1 MSEPVPNLD
10 EPSRASILIRY
21 AGLWAL
27 IGLAAVFVVL
37 VNLPAPRGTAPQ
49 VAGSLAPV
57 SLATP
62 VPTPRSALSALPTFT
77 PVPASAIAAAVNQAN
92 PQSGQP
98 PAGSLP
104 LTVARVIGSEGSGPG
119 QFNQPRAIA
128 VAKDGRV
135 FVVDTGN
142 RRVQAFDAEGR
153 YLFAFDS
160 SDRENK
166 FAEPFGMVITSKGE
180 LIVMDADEGQ
190 MYRFNLDGSPLG
202 AIETTTRFYK
212 PRGFSIDPKDNL
224 YVADTGGSRA
234 VKLDPSGAVLLEI
247 RDRGKDPGQLDQP
260 CDVIGDPSGE
270 IWVSD
275 CVSGRIQLFAPDG
288 AFKSLFPIAPSDPL
302 NGSRLALGPDQ
313 ALYVSSAPSHRV
325 LKYSRTGQIQG
336 DFGSEGREPGQFRI
350 PTNIT
355 VAGNAIW
362 VADTLNNRIQK
373 LQAR

>member
-10 EPSRASILIRY
+10 EPIRARILIRY

-37 VNLPAPRGTAPQ
+37 VNLPAPRETAPQ

-92 PQSGQP
+92 PQSAQP

-119 QFNQPRAIA
+119 QFMQPHAIA
-128 VAKDGRV
+128 VAKDGRI
-135 FVVDTGN
+135 FVSDTGN

-160 SDRENK
+160 ADGDIK
-166 FAEPFGMVITSKGE
+166 FAEPFGLVVTSKNE
-180 LIVMDADEGQ
+180 LIVMDAEEGR
-190 MYRFNLDGSPLG
+190 MYRFDRDGRPLG
-202 AIETTTRFYK
+202 ALESPTRFYK
-212 PRGFSIDPKDNL
+212 PRSFSIDAKDNL

-234 VKLDPSGAVLLEI
+234 VKLDPNGALLVEI
-247 RDRGKDPGQLDQP
+247 REKGKDPGQLDQP

-275 CVSGRIQLFAPDG
+275 CVGGRVQLFAADG
-288 AFKSLFPIAPSDPL
+288 AFKSLFAIPPSDPL

-313 ALYVSSAPSHRV
+313 ALYVSSAPTHRV
-325 LKYSRTGQIQG
+325 LKYSRTGQALG

-350 PTNIT
+350 PTGIT
-355 VAGNAIW
+355 IAGNTIW
-362 VADTLNNRIQK
+362 IVDTLNARIQK
-373 LQAR
+373 LQAK